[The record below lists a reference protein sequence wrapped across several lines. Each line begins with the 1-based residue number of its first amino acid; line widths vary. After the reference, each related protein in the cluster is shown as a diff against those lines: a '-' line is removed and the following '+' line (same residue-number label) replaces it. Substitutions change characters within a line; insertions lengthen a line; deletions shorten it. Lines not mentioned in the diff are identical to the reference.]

1 MPHVDAKYI
10 PQLRRLLKSALK
22 HPECLWSMIAF
33 AQPMVLAPDFA
44 GHDLVARRAQR
55 AAYDSRSRCFA
66 WITQPR
72 SRAELEALADIE
84 CTCPAKERRSI
95 FHLDVQK
102 QFRTLQTDH
111 FFEQRPF
118 FFLIEVFLHPMSLF
132 MRPPDSKEPPR
143 GMKQLHRRVRW
154 PRSTADMLPHGAED
168 TTRGLIYLLE
178 LDLNT
183 GARRGVMYALAM
195 VMINFHPLV
204 MPILVTSRTLITKG
218 IIAAIHSDIDCV
230 TSSGHSIKPND
241 VKAVYQS
248 QATLLHI
255 VKDLVT
261 RLSTTAQR
269 KAFHVQ
275 APTELLI
282 AYDRATKLFPL
293 LQANTSHFSPEHI
306 IPELFQP
313 DPFIKSLKKIAGK
326 LLIDVP
332 VVADIL
338 PQLEARDHFMSPPYN
353 FAYWQLWKDFLHN
366 VHLLEVMQRCMAPGC
381 AETALT
387 STLKRCASC
396 KRVRYC
402 SRACQKAAWRHS
414 LSHRLVCYML
424 SELCDEFSLPRAE
437 VRTSAPT
444 STREH
449 FMPLKVS
456 VGAVTVYFDALAQFS
471 MASFCES
478 TRLDL

>member
-1 MPHVDAKYI
+1 MSQVDTQHI
-10 PQLRRLLKSALK
+10 TRLRKLLESALRN
-22 HPECLWSMIAF
+22 PTCLWSIIAF
-33 AQPMVLAPDFA
+33 AQAIVLAPEFVGD
-44 GHDLVARRAQR
+44 DLVARRARR
-55 AAYDSRSRCFA
+55 AAYDGRSRCFA

-95 FHLDVQK
+95 FHLDVQT
-102 QFRTLQTDH
+102 QFRTLQTENVFD
-111 FFEQRPF
+111 QRPF
-118 FFLIEVFLHPMSLF
+118 FFLIEVFLYPMSLF
-132 MRPPDSKEPPR
+132 MRPPDSDEPPR

-154 PRSTADMLPHGAED
+154 PCSTADMLPHGAED

-183 GARRGVMYALAM
+183 GTRRGVMYALAM

-218 IIAAIHSDIDCV
+218 VIAAIHSDIDRV
-230 TSSGHSIKPND
+230 TSAGRSIKPND
-241 VKAVYQS
+241 VKAVFHS
-248 QATLLHI
+248 QTTLLQI
-255 VKDLVT
+255 VDNLVT

-275 APTELLI
+275 APMELLI

-293 LQANTSHFSPEHI
+293 LQANTSHFPPEHT

-313 DPFIKSLKKIAGK
+313 DPFINNLKRIAGK
-326 LLIDVP
+326 LLLDVP
-332 VVADIL
+332 AVGDIL
-338 PQLEARDHFMSPPYN
+338 PQLEARDHFRNMSPGPLT
-353 FAYWQLWKDFLHN
+353 QLWRGFLHN
-366 VHLLEVMQRCMAPGC
+366 IDLLEVMQRCMAPGC

-387 STLKRCASC
+387 STLKRCTGC
-396 KRVRYC
+396 QRVRYC
-402 SRACQKAAWRHS
+402 SRICQKAAWRHP
-414 LSHRLVCYML
+414 LSHRIVCWML
-424 SELCDEFSLPRAE
+424 SEVCAEFFVPRAE
-437 VRTSAPT
+437 VRATAPT
-444 STREH
+444 PTREH
-449 FMPLKVS
+449 LVPFGTS
-456 VGAVTVYFDALAQFS
+456 VAAVTTYFDALAQLR